1 LPSGVVMSYRH
12 LLVVRAFRAG
22 EVPGAAGRVG
32 GDDGSLVVIVNV
44 AALLALLAV
53 GDHRTPLVYH
63 YPARNL
69 YCQRATSVR
78 DTPAC
83 RFDSTA
89 SRAGTGVS
97 CSPQAWLLL
106 EFTKPVLISVTF
118 GNREAAL
125 DLAVLVFE
133 SGGVVS
139 LILTSLTSRDPKSHF
154 PREAGREEMR
164 LEVVRGRASSE
175 GARRSQEEIT

>member
-1 LPSGVVMSYRH
+1 MAAWRSVGLTLGVRATVVMANRH

-44 AALLALLAV
+44 AALLTLLAV

-69 YCQRATSVR
+69 YCQRVTSVR
-78 DTPAC
+78 DTPPC

-89 SRAGTGVS
+89 SCAGTGVS
-97 CSPQAWLLL
+97 CSPQAWLVDNL
-106 EFTKPVLISVTF
+106 S
-118 GNREAAL
+118 
-125 DLAVLVFE
+125 
-133 SGGVVS
+133 SG
-139 LILTSLTSRDPKSHF
+139 KSENV
-154 PREAGREEMR
+154 P
-164 LEVVRGRASSE
+164 E
-175 GARRSQEEIT
+175 GALLYKLDIRNSVGCAQAFEEFKPRA

>member
-1 LPSGVVMSYRH
+1 MPPPMGALLPSGVVMPYRH
-12 LLVVRAFRAG
+12 LLVVCAFRAG

-78 DTPAC
+78 YTPAC
-83 RFDSTA
+83 RFNSTA

-97 CSPQAWLLL
+97 CSPQAWLVL
-106 EFTKPVLISVTF
+106 ERTKPVFSLGDV
-118 GNREAAL
+118 R
-125 DLAVLVFE
+125 E
-133 SGGVVS
+133 SGGRARS
-139 LILTSLTSRDPKSHF
+139 GRSRI
-154 PREAGREEMR
+154 RE
-164 LEVVRGRASSE
+164 RGC
-175 GARRSQEEIT
+175 

>member
-1 LPSGVVMSYRH
+1 MAAWRSVGLTLGVRATVVMAKRH

-44 AALLALLAV
+44 AALLTLLAV

-69 YCQRATSVR
+69 YCHRVTSVR
-78 DTPAC
+78 DTPPC

-97 CSPQAWLLL
+97 HSPQARPYGLNYNPL
-106 EFTKPVLISVTF
+106 S
-118 GNREAAL
+118 
-125 DLAVLVFE
+125 
-133 SGGVVS
+133 
-139 LILTSLTSRDPKSHF
+139 
-154 PREAGREEMR
+154 
-164 LEVVRGRASSE
+164 
-175 GARRSQEEIT
+175 

>member
-1 LPSGVVMSYRH
+1 MVTHLY
-12 LLVVRAFRAG
+12 LLVVCAFRAG

-44 AALLALLAV
+44 AALLTLLAV

-63 YPARNL
+63 FPARNL

-78 DTPAC
+78 DKPAC

-106 EFTKPVLISVTF
+106 ELTKPVLISVTF

-125 DLAVLVFE
+125 DLAVLVSE
-133 SGGVVS
+133 SGGMIS
-139 LILTSLTSRDPKSHF
+139 LILTSPTSRE
-154 PREAGREEMR
+154 RQ
-164 LEVVRGRASSE
+164 V
-175 GARRSQEEIT
+175 ARRGVLRLLEQEPPPKELDVHRKRLHELNHQLETL